1 MKRRRWLRR
10 IGRSARV
17 RRLLCWA
24 VARYIRLVY
33 ATNRWRIDNAEVP
46 QRLRAAGRAL
56 IFAFWHGRMLMIP
69 TGGPRL
75 APVNML
81 ISGHRDG
88 RIIADAVRY
97 FDIRTI
103 TGSTR
108 RGGAGALRAMLK
120 RLADGEWVGITPDGP
135 RGPAMVASSG
145 IVTIARLARVPIV
158 PVTYATSRRRVLD
171 TWDRFYL
178 PLPFGRGLY
187 LWGEPIEIAADLD
200 EDGIERAR
208 LLVETRM
215 NELAREADRRAAE
228 ARR

>member
-1 MKRRRWLRR
+1 
-10 IGRSARV
+10 
-17 RRLLCWA
+17 
-24 VARYIRLVY
+24 
-33 ATNRWRIDNAEVP
+33 
-46 QRLRAAGRAL
+46 
-56 IFAFWHGRMLMIP
+56 
-69 TGGPRL
+69 
-75 APVNML
+75 
-81 ISGHRDG
+81 
-88 RIIADAVRY
+88 
-97 FDIRTI
+97 
-103 TGSTR
+103 
-108 RGGAGALRAMLK
+108 MLK